1 MSMLVGAKQYNEFI
15 DVFMLICS
23 DLEESRRGIQLQKST
38 TVLSS
43 GWINEVKIERD
54 RSEW

>member
-15 DVFMLICS
+15 DVSMLICS